1 MDFPLL
7 YSFKNDKFHT
17 WSIKVTLE
25 ECEIVRTYGQ
35 EHGTQTVS
43 VHKVNTYYQQA
54 CADAMSMFRK
64 QKVIEGYSEYR
75 SKESRA
81 DALPSLLPMR
91 SHVFKNSHRIKYPAF
106 VQPKLFDGVRML
118 TTFDENSGQF
128 LFVNRT
134 GTFLK
139 TLNGTSFETHLG
151 FLKSNTGLWLDGELC
166 SSTLTFEEITN
177 IVNETST
184 GPEKLFDTL
193 EYHVYDIVPAASS
206 SVVAFHERH
215 ETLRHL
221 SQQFP
226 DKIKRVPTYEVQ
238 NADEVTRHHNEFV
251 QQGYDGVMVRN
262 RDGPY
267 VHGRRSYDLQTY
279 KNFRDEEFVIADI
292 KEANKDIKD
301 DTGNKTAILQCRTND
316 GSCFWVR
323 YRGSIRANLLL
334 RDKEHLLYKRLTVRY
349 QHLTDK
355 NIPRFPVGIVIR
367 E

>member
-7 YSFKNDKFHT
+7 FSFKNNKFHT
-17 WSIKVTLE
+17 WSIKATLE
-25 ECEIVRTYGQ
+25 NEIVRTYGQ

-43 VHKVNTYYQQA
+43 VHKVFKKNKNTHYQQA

-75 SKESRA
+75 SKEITGVLS
-81 DALPSLLPMR
+81 PMR
-91 SHVFKNSHRIKYPAF
+91 SHVFENSHRIKYPAF

-118 TTFDENSGQF
+118 TTFDNGEF
-128 LFVNRT
+128 LFVNRSLRT
-134 GTFLK
+134 GLRTFFK
-139 TLNGTSFETHLG
+139 TFFETNLA
-151 FLKSNTGLWLDGELC
+151 FLKSNSTLWLDGEFC

-177 IVNETST
+177 IVFNST

-193 EYHVYDIVPAASS
+193 EYHVYDIVPADNSS
-206 SVVAFHERH
+206 VAFHERH

-226 DKIKRVPTYEVQ
+226 DKIKWVPTYEVQ

-292 KEANKDIKD
+292 ND
-301 DTGNKTAILQCRTND
+301 DTGFLQCKTND
-316 GSCFWVR
+316 GSRFWVR
-323 YRGSIRANLLL
+323 PRGNLLL
-334 RDKEHLLYKRLTVRY
+334 RDHKRVTVRY

-355 NIPRFPVGIVIR
+355 NIPRFPVGIR
-367 E
+367 